1 MQQTRDSSHSI
12 ARLDQRRRAIE
23 AEIKALEL
31 EVTKRLKEK
40 QQLQDDRQDD
50 VAERERLQVSLR
62 GIEQAMAQDSTTADD
77 DRRALAAVEKEI
89 AVKDAQLK
97 TVAIPAHDKLQKDE
111 AELKDK
117 YVCCVVARARACARR
132 RGGGDRTRA
141 TERRPRVAG
150 CALGGRADS
159 PRPRPNW
166 RLCTRGRTAR
176 TASAPKRSGTRSSR
190 ARLPRS
196 KRP

>member
-62 GIEQAMAQDSTTADD
+62 GIE
-77 DRRALAAVEKEI
+77 R
-89 AVKDAQLK
+89 
-97 TVAIPAHDKLQKDE
+97 PWH
-111 AELKDK
+111 
-117 YVCCVVARARACARR
+117 
-132 RGGGDRTRA
+132 RTRP
-141 TERRPRVAG
+141 PRTTTV
-150 CALGGRADS
+150 
-159 PRPRPNW
+159 
-166 RLCTRGRTAR
+166 
-176 TASAPKRSGTRSSR
+176 

-196 KRP
+196 KRRLPSRTRS